1 MSTSAQINAKAPDAG
16 TGEQSKLPAT
26 DQSEFITAQELIRR
40 IPMGRGA
47 LRARMRA
54 GIIPYVQ
61 LGGRKYH
68 FHWPT
73 VTNAILRHQRGGE
86 A

>member
-1 MSTSAQINAKAPDAG
+1 MKAPFNVITPEVG
-16 TGEQSKLPAT
+16 TGAETKLPVT

-47 LRARMRA
+47 LRARMKD
-54 GIIPYVQ
+54 GTIPYVQ

-73 VTNAILRHQRGGE
+73 VTSAILRLQRGGQV
-86 A
+86 